1 MLHLA
6 FFCSEV
12 IRSDSEWKTLLH
24 FASEGFTLLQSCAEG
39 SKIVRRASKGT
50 GLGSGKMW
58 DCKTSQMFQSQLAAL
73 NAFGLFARLAPDP
86 AIDDLGL
93 RHLVQ
98 APELEHNGS

>member
-39 SKIVRRASKGT
+39 SKVVHRASKGT
-50 GLGSGKMW
+50 GLCSGKVEF
-58 DCKTSQMFQSQLAAL
+58 CLPTKLQVRRA
-73 NAFGLFARLAPDP
+73 NVVAFV
-86 AIDDLGL
+86 LGT
-93 RHLVQ
+93 
-98 APELEHNGS
+98 